1 MMTPHPAPDGPSDP
15 RGERT
20 AAPFGG
26 STEDTAPLIAD
37 GETRPGAAR
46 TEPLRARWRFVVYS
60 LVGIVMFFV
69 SVEIDGRSTILVD
82 HVLTAVRWALGPA
95 VPWVILALV
104 VLGTV
109 RPFATGSW
117 RASALRTVFALANI
131 VGLVIAVLFCLGR
144 FPGPLA
150 DPAIGPFLW
159 EKLAIPVG
167 LIVPV
172 GAVFLALL
180 IGYGLMEF
188 IGVFVQPI
196 MRPLWR
202 VPGRAAVDAVAS
214 FVGSYSLALLI
225 TDRVYR
231 EGRYT
236 SREAAIIA
244 TGFST
249 VSATFMIIVA
259 KTLGLMDHWN
269 LYFVLTLAITFAVT
283 AITVRIPPLRSIPED
298 TFEGVAHVPEP
309 QVTRGRMRAA
319 WGEAMDTLAKAPSL
333 ARGTWDT
340 FKDGV
345 LMAAAIVPSILS
357 IGLAGLLLAE
367 HTPVFDLLGWIFY
380 PFAWVTGLPD
390 PALAGKASA
399 VGIAE
404 MFLPALM
411 VADHTSMALRFT
423 IGVVCVSQ
431 IIFFSALVPS
441 ILATSIPVS
450 VGRLVALWFER
461 VALTILITAP
471 IAHLLF

>member
-1 MMTPHPAPDGPSDP
+1 MTTTTPGFDHLHPNAPEHANPP
-15 RGERT
+15 
-20 AAPFGG
+20 AK
-26 STEDTAPLIAD
+26 
-37 GETRPGAAR
+37 
-46 TEPLRARWRFVVYS
+46 WRFIVYS
-60 LVGIVMFFV
+60 VIGIAMFFV
-69 SVEIDGRSTILVD
+69 AVPINGNFTILVD
-82 HVLTAVRWALGPA
+82 HVLTAVRWALGPL

-104 VLGTV
+104 LLGTI

-117 RASALRTVFALANI
+117 RTSPLRMIFAFANI
-131 VGLVIAVLFCLGR
+131 VGLVVAAFAVFGKY
-144 FPGPLA
+144 PGPLA
-150 DPAIGPFLW
+150 NPGIGPFLW

-188 IGVFVQPI
+188 VGVWVQPI
-196 MRPLWR
+196 MRPVWK

-236 SREAAIIA
+236 GREAAIIA

-259 KTLGLMDHWN
+259 KTLDLMSLWGP
-269 LYFVLTLAITFAVT
+269 YFFITLLITFVVT
-283 AITVRIPPLRSIPED
+283 AITVRLPPLRTTPD
-298 TFEGVAHVPEP
+298 TTYDGVPHVKEP
-309 QVTRGRMRAA
+309 DVTGKRLRAS
-319 WGEAMDTLAKAPSL
+319 WNEAMNALAVAPGL
-333 ARGTWDT
+333 WRGTWST

-345 LMAAAIVPSILS
+345 LMSSAIVPSILS
-357 IGLAGLLLAE
+357 VGLAGLLLAE
-367 HTPVFDLLGWIFY
+367 YTPVFDIVGWIFY
-380 PFAWVTGLPD
+380 PFTWVTGLPD
-390 PALAGKASA
+390 PLLAGKAAA

-404 MFLPALM
+404 MFLPATI
-411 VADHTSMALRFT
+411 VAGHTSLALRFT
-423 IGVVCVSQ
+423 IGVVAVSE

-441 ILATSIPVS
+441 ILATSIPVN
-450 VGRLVALWFER
+450 VWRLVLIWFER

-471 IAHLLF
+471 LAHLLF